1 MTIIAGLSNFVPMI
15 SQWKLQSKDDIY
27 DSFDDWDYHTFIC
40 IMKDGK
46 EARAHGI
53 ADEGYEGSCSK
64 YVSFEDDD
72 YEIDDIVYWLEI
84 PTPPKTDTLKAYKED
99 KVQDFIKSSR
109 AEFLKVESQP
119 YGSFTGDTQVDEI
132 IHSLASDS
140 LDDIEK
146 KKDLKLKVENLESQ
160 IRAMRCCGNCEHR
173 EDCVYEWAWDLC
185 EKWSMYKN
193 GISSDAKRS

>member
-15 SQWKLQSKDDIY
+15 SQWMLQSKNDIY

-64 YVSFEDDD
+64 YISFEDDD

-84 PTPPKTDTLKAYKED
+84 PTPPKTDTLEIYKED

-109 AEFLKVESQP
+109 AEFLKVESQ
-119 YGSFTGDTQVDEI
+119 
-132 IHSLASDS
+132 L
-140 LDDIEK
+140 
-146 KKDLKLKVENLESQ
+146 
-160 IRAMRCCGNCEHR
+160 
-173 EDCVYEWAWDLC
+173 
-185 EKWSMYKN
+185 
-193 GISSDAKRS
+193 